1 MSTHTREDGRENV
14 PAPGDPALEGAKRTY
29 AVESPGN
36 GVRVLI
42 VEDDDDI
49 REAARD
55 ALLELGY
62 DAHAEANAERALAA
76 IHQHVPAAVIA
87 DVRMP
92 GMSGIEFC
100 KRLTGDWPEVPVL
113 LMTAFG
119 DVDMAVDALRAG
131 ALDFIP
137 KPISFDH
144 LAAVLGQ
151 AVSRQSASPAM
162 VRLEDPAIP
171 AGSCEGLVGSSEAL
185 RAVIERIARV
195 APTQATVLITGE
207 SGTGKEL
214 VARAVHDGS
223 PRKDGPF
230 VALSCAAMPQG
241 LLEAELFGYR
251 RGAFTG
257 AVQSRDGLFQ
267 RAEGGTLFLDEI
279 GDLPLPLQPKLLRVL
294 EERRVRPIGSSQEV
308 ALDVR
313 IVAATNRDLE
323 QAVRLGHFREDL
335 LFRLNVHHLHL
346 PPLRERGE
354 DVMELAHYFLSR
366 GVKQESI
373 KPESGVVAGGSMG
386 SHELFEDDSDD
397 LDSLDAP
404 LAAERAM
411 PISSAAGNGASSDS
425 AGSHIASG
433 SRASSSRASSSR
445 AAVTGGASAS
455 DGLALAPPPVPLDE
469 ASPAPGVAPFPRVDY
484 RLTPEAESLLRAYR
498 WPGNVRELENAL
510 CGAMALAKE
519 GTIGVREL
527 PARLE
532 SSGRGSALPPVE
544 PVSLEEMER
553 RHIEIVLRAT
563 GRNKALAARKLG
575 IDRATLYRK
584 LLRLG
589 LSDPQR

>member
-1 MSTHTREDGRENV
+1 MSTQSLDREAPGRE
-14 PAPGDPALEGAKRTY
+14 LGA
-29 AVESPGN
+29 S
-36 GVRVLI
+36 VLI
-42 VEDDDDI
+42 VEDDDEI
-49 REAARD
+49 REAAQD
-55 ALLELGY
+55 ALIELGY
-62 DAHAEANAERALAA
+62 DAYSESSADKALA
-76 IHQHVPAAVIA
+76 IMHQRVPAAVIA

-119 DVDMAVDALRAG
+119 DVDMAVEALRAG
-131 ALDFIP
+131 AFDFIP
-137 KPISFDH
+137 KPIAFDH
-144 LAAVLGQ
+144 LSNVLQQ
-151 AVSRQSASPAM
+151 AVTRRASPAM
-162 VRLEDPAIP
+162 VRLEDPAVP
-171 AGSCEGLVGSSEAL
+171 DGSCEGLVGSSEAL
-185 RAVIERIARV
+185 RGVIERIARV

-214 VARAVHDGS
+214 VARAVHNGS
-223 PRKDGPF
+223 PRRDRPF

-257 AVQSRDGLFQ
+257 AVQARDGLFQ

-294 EERRVRPIGSSQEV
+294 EERRVRPLGSSQEV

-313 IVAATNRDLE
+313 IVAATNRDLDH
-323 QAVRLGHFREDL
+323 AVRLGQFREDL
-335 LFRLNVHHLHL
+335 LFRLNVHHIQL
-346 PPLRERGE
+346 PPLRERAD
-354 DVMELAHYFLSR
+354 DVMELAHHFLAR
-366 GVKQESI
+366 GVR
-373 KPESGVVAGGSMG
+373 A
-386 SHELFEDDSDD
+386 
-397 LDSLDAP
+397 DAQ
-404 LAAERAM
+404 AA
-411 PISSAAGNGASSDS
+411 AA
-425 AGSHIASG
+425 
-433 SRASSSRASSSR
+433 R
-445 AAVTGGASAS
+445 AAARDAEEAE
-455 DGLALAPPPVPLDE
+455 ALGVEIDEARPPETPPPVSGTELIDSPRVDFPQADFSRVDTPGADAPRALGLDE
-469 ASPAPGVAPFPRVDY
+469 ASPGGGSVPFPSGVTY
-484 RLTPEAESLLRAYR
+484 QLTPEAENLIRSYR

-510 CGAMALAKE
+510 SAAMALAKD
-519 GTIGVREL
+519 GNIGLREL

-532 SSGRGSALPPVE
+532 AGGRGGAPPPVE

>member
-1 MSTHTREDGRENV
+1 MRPVPHGCSVARGRPGADVSRAMSTQMQQDGPENE
-14 PAPGDPALEGAKRTY
+14 PRRAL
-29 AVESPGN
+29 

-42 VEDDDDI
+42 VEDDDEI
-49 REAARD
+49 REAAQD

-62 DAHAEANAERALAA
+62 DAHSAASAEKALAA

-119 DVDMAVDALRAG
+119 DVDMAVEALRAG
-131 ALDFIP
+131 AFDFIP

-144 LAAVLGQ
+144 LANVLEQ
-151 AVSRQSASPAM
+151 AVTRQSASPVM
-162 VRLEDPAIP
+162 VRLADPAMP
-171 AGSCEGLVGSSEAL
+171 DGSCEGLVGSSEAL
-185 RAVIERIARV
+185 RGVIERIARV

-223 PRKDGPF
+223 PRRERPF

-294 EERRVRPIGSSQEV
+294 EERRVRPLGSSQEV

-323 QAVRLGHFREDL
+323 HAVRLGQFREDL
-335 LFRLNVHHLHL
+335 LFRLNVHHIHL
-346 PPLRERGE
+346 PPLRERGD

-366 GVKQESI
+366 GVKSEASASRPESSN
-373 KPESGVVAGGSMG
+373 PESGVAAIAAPSELESTPDGEHT
-386 SHELFEDDSDD
+386 HETLG
-397 LDSLDAP
+397 AV
-404 LAAERAM
+404 LAQA
-411 PISSAAGNGASSDS
+411 
-425 AGSHIASG
+425 
-433 SRASSSRASSSR
+433 
-445 AAVTGGASAS
+445 
-455 DGLALAPPPVPLDE
+455 PVPLDE
-469 ASPAPGVAPFPRVDY
+469 ASPTGGAAPFPGLSY
-484 RLTPEAESLLRAYR
+484 TLTSEAEKLLRAYR

-510 CGAMALAKE
+510 CAAMALAKD
-519 GTIGVREL
+519 GTIGLREL

-532 SSGRGSALPPVE
+532 SAGRGSAAPAVE

>member
-1 MSTHTREDGRENV
+1 MSTQSLDREAPGRE
-14 PAPGDPALEGAKRTY
+14 LGA
-29 AVESPGN
+29 S
-36 GVRVLI
+36 VLI
-42 VEDDDDI
+42 VEDDDEI
-49 REAARD
+49 REAAQD
-55 ALLELGY
+55 ALIELGY
-62 DAHAEANAERALAA
+62 DAYSEATAEKALA
-76 IHQHVPAAVIA
+76 IMHQRVPAAVIA

-119 DVDMAVDALRAG
+119 DVDTAVDALRAG
-131 ALDFIP
+131 AFDFIP
-137 KPISFDH
+137 KPIAFDH
-144 LAAVLGQ
+144 LSRVLKQ
-151 AVSRQSASPAM
+151 AVTRQSSPAM
-162 VRLEDPAIP
+162 VRLEDPAVP
-171 AGSCEGLVGSSEAL
+171 DGSCEGLVGSSEAL
-185 RAVIERIARV
+185 RSVIERVARV

-223 PRKDGPF
+223 PRRDQPF

-294 EERRVRPIGSSQEV
+294 EERRVRPLGSSQEV

-323 QAVRLGHFREDL
+323 HAVRLGQFREDL
-335 LFRLNVHHLHL
+335 LFRLNVHHIHL
-346 PPLRERGE
+346 PPLREREG
-354 DVMELAHYFLSR
+354 DVMELAEYFLAR
-366 GVKQESI
+366 GVR
-373 KPESGVVAGGSMG
+373 V
-386 SHELFEDDSDD
+386 
-397 LDSLDAP
+397 DAN
-404 LAAERAM
+404 ATA
-411 PISSAAGNGASSDS
+411 
-425 AGSHIASG
+425 
-433 SRASSSRASSSR
+433 R
-445 AAVTGGASAS
+445 AAAQKAEEVEALGGDAGDMPLPLSEAE
-455 DGLALAPPPVPLDE
+455 LRPAPPAVGLDE
-469 ASPAPGVAPFPRVDY
+469 ASPTGGAVPFPSGITY
-484 RLTPEAESLLRAYR
+484 RLTPEAADLIRSYR

-510 CGAMALAKE
+510 SAAMALAKD
-519 GTIGVREL
+519 GVIGLREL

-532 SSGRGSALPPVE
+532 SGGRGDAPPPVE

-589 LSDPQR
+589 LSDPPR

>member
-1 MSTHTREDGRENV
+1 V
-14 PAPGDPALEGAKRTY
+14 PRRGLGA
-29 AVESPGN
+29 
-36 GVRVLI
+36 RVLI
-42 VEDDDDI
+42 VEDDDAI
-49 REAARD
+49 REAAQD

-62 DAHAEANAERALAA
+62 DAHSEASADKALGA

-131 ALDFIP
+131 AFDFIP

-144 LAAVLGQ
+144 LANVLEQ
-151 AVSRQSASPAM
+151 AITRQSASPAM
-162 VRLEDPAIP
+162 VRLEDPAVP
-171 AGSCEGLVGSSEAL
+171 VGSCEGLVGSSEAL
-185 RAVIERIARV
+185 RGVIERIARV

-223 PRKDGPF
+223 PRKDRPF

-294 EERRVRPIGSSQEV
+294 EERRVRPLGSSQEV

-323 QAVRLGHFREDL
+323 HAVRLGQFREDL

-346 PPLRERGE
+346 PPLRERGD
-354 DVMELAHYFLSR
+354 DVMELASYFLAR
-366 GVKQESI
+366 GVKYEASAAKRESSY
-373 KPESGVVAGGSMG
+373 PESGVSAIGRSSEMPAEGFEPSEDLGDLEAGVSKADVSDAAAGGS
-386 SHELFEDDSDD
+386 
-397 LDSLDAP
+397 
-404 LAAERAM
+404 
-411 PISSAAGNGASSDS
+411 AGA
-425 AGSHIASG
+425 
-433 SRASSSRASSSR
+433 
-445 AAVTGGASAS
+445 
-455 DGLALAPPPVPLDE
+455 ALAPARVPLDE
-469 ASPAPGVAPFPRVDY
+469 AKASGGTAPFPGIPY
-484 RLTPEAESLLRAYR
+484 TLTSDAEKLLRSYR

-510 CGAMALAKE
+510 CAAMALAKD
-519 GTIGVREL
+519 GIIGVREL

-532 SSGRGSALPPVE
+532 SAGRGSAPPPVE

>member
-1 MSTHTREDGRENV
+1 MTLPPIQQQDDLG
-14 PAPGDPALEGAKRTY
+14 PGHGN
-29 AVESPGN
+29 PGQSAS
-36 GVRVLI
+36 VLI
-42 VEDDDDI
+42 VEDDDEI

-55 ALLELGY
+55 ALIELGY
-62 DAHAEANAERALAA
+62 DAYAEASAEKALA
-76 IHQHVPAAVIA
+76 IMPQRVPAAVIA

-119 DVDMAVDALRAG
+119 DVDTAVEALRAG
-131 ALDFIP
+131 AFDFIP

-144 LAAVLGQ
+144 LTRVLAQ
-151 AVSRQSASPAM
+151 AVGRQTQAPAM
-162 VRLEDPAIP
+162 VRLADPAIP
-171 AGSCEGLVGSSEAL
+171 DGSCSNFIGSSEAL

-223 PRKDGPF
+223 PRRERPF
-230 VALSCAAMPQG
+230 VALSCAEMPQG

-257 AVQSRDGLFQ
+257 AVQARDGLFQ
-267 RAEGGTLFLDEI
+267 RADGGTLFLDEI
-279 GDLPLPLQPKLLRVL
+279 GELPLPLQPKLLRVL
-294 EERRVRPIGSSQEV
+294 EERRVRPLGSSQEV

-313 IVAATNRDLE
+313 IIAATNRDLE
-323 QAVRLGHFREDL
+323 HAVRLGQFREDL
-335 LFRLNVHHLHL
+335 LFRLNVHHVHL
-346 PPLRERGE
+346 PPLRERGQ
-354 DVMELAHYFLSR
+354 DVMELARFFLAR
-366 GVKQESI
+366 GIRAQS
-373 KPESGVVAGGSMG
+373 PASGDMASSAPSAADGAA
-386 SHELFEDDSDD
+386 SDT
-397 LDSLDAP
+397 
-404 LAAERAM
+404 
-411 PISSAAGNGASSDS
+411 SAAGQTEGA
-425 AGSHIASG
+425 ATAF
-433 SRASSSRASSSR
+433 
-445 AAVTGGASAS
+445 T
-455 DGLALAPPPVPLDE
+455 
-469 ASPAPGVAPFPRVDY
+469 
-484 RLTPEAESLLRAYR
+484 LTPEAERLLLEYH
-498 WPGNVRELENAL
+498 WPGNIRELENAL
-510 CGAMALAKE
+510 SAAMALSRD
-519 GTIGVREL
+519 GTIGLREL

-532 SSGRGSALPPVE
+532 SAGRGAPPPIE

-589 LSDPQR
+589 LSEPHR

>member
-1 MSTHTREDGRENV
+1 MSTQSLDREAPGREQ
-14 PAPGDPALEGAKRTY
+14 GA
-29 AVESPGN
+29 S
-36 GVRVLI
+36 VLI
-42 VEDDDDI
+42 VEDDDEI
-49 REAARD
+49 REAAQD
-55 ALLELGY
+55 ALIELGY
-62 DAHAEANAERALAA
+62 DAYSEASAEKALA
-76 IHQHVPAAVIA
+76 IMHQRVPAAVIA

-119 DVDMAVDALRAG
+119 DVDTAVDALRAG
-131 ALDFIP
+131 AFDFIP
-137 KPISFDH
+137 KPIAFDH
-144 LAAVLGQ
+144 LSRVLKQ
-151 AVSRQSASPAM
+151 AVTRQSSPAM
-162 VRLEDPAIP
+162 VRLEDPAVP
-171 AGSCEGLVGSSEAL
+171 DGSCEGLVGSSEAL
-185 RAVIERIARV
+185 RGVIERIARV

-214 VARAVHDGS
+214 VARAVHNGS
-223 PRKDGPF
+223 PRRDRPF

-294 EERRVRPIGSSQEV
+294 EERRVRPLGSSQEV

-323 QAVRLGHFREDL
+323 HAVRLGHFREDL
-335 LFRLNVHHLHL
+335 LFRLNVHHIHL
-346 PPLRERGE
+346 PPLREREG
-354 DVMELAHYFLSR
+354 DVIELAQYFLAR
-366 GVKQESI
+366 GVTDAQDAAARAAAQKAEEAEALADEPQPA
-373 KPESGVVAGGSMG
+373 PERPFDRPV
-386 SHELFEDDSDD
+386 DT
-397 LDSLDAP
+397 P
-404 LAAERAM
+404 L
-411 PISSAAGNGASSDS
+411 PIS
-425 AGSHIASG
+425 H
-433 SRASSSRASSSR
+433 
-445 AAVTGGASAS
+445 TGLRGAS
-455 DGLALAPPPVPLDE
+455 DGAGLDE
-469 ASPAPGVAPFPRVDY
+469 ASPTGGTAPFPSGVAY
-484 RLTPEAESLLRAYR
+484 RLTPEAENLIRTYR

-510 CGAMALAKE
+510 SAAMALAKD
-519 GTIGVREL
+519 GVIGLREL

-532 SSGRGSALPPVE
+532 SGGRGNASPPIE

-589 LSDPQR
+589 LSDPPR

>member
-1 MSTHTREDGRENV
+1 
-14 PAPGDPALEGAKRTY
+14 
-29 AVESPGN
+29 
-36 GVRVLI
+36 
-42 VEDDDDI
+42 
-49 REAARD
+49 
-55 ALLELGY
+55 
-62 DAHAEANAERALAA
+62 
-76 IHQHVPAAVIA
+76 
-87 DVRMP
+87 
-92 GMSGIEFC
+92 
-100 KRLTGDWPEVPVL
+100 
-113 LMTAFG
+113 MTAFG

-144 LAAVLGQ
+144 LARVLEQ
-151 AVSRQSASPAM
+151 AVTRQSSPAM
-162 VRLEDPAIP
+162 VRLEDPAVP
-171 AGSCEGLVGSSEAL
+171 AGSCEGLVGSSQAL
-185 RAVIERIARV
+185 RSVIERIARV

-223 PRKDGPF
+223 PRKERPF

-279 GDLPLPLQPKLLRVL
+279 GDLPLALQPKLLRVL
-294 EERRVRPIGSSQEV
+294 EERRVRPLGSSQEV

-323 QAVRLGHFREDL
+323 HAVRLGQFREDL
-335 LFRLNVHHLHL
+335 LFRLNVHHVHL
-346 PPLRERGE
+346 PPLRDRGD
-354 DVMELAHYFLSR
+354 DVMELAQYFLAR
-366 GVKQESI
+366 GVRSDAVEPRHRANADGIQPDSTDFEGS
-373 KPESGVVAGGSMG
+373 SGEATTLARRPAEVGAARVECMTPAPAEAGAD
-386 SHELFEDDSDD
+386 EQ
-397 LDSLDAP
+397 P
-404 LAAERAM
+404 
-411 PISSAAGNGASSDS
+411 
-425 AGSHIASG
+425 
-433 SRASSSRASSSR
+433 SSRQTVSVAAR
-445 AAVTGGASAS
+445 AVLQPSPTPIDEGNAFGGT
-455 DGLALAPPPVPLDE
+455 
-469 ASPAPGVAPFPRVDY
+469 APFPGITY
-484 RLTPEAESLLRAYR
+484 RLTPEAEALIRNYR

-510 CGAMALAKE
+510 CGAMALAKD
-519 GTIGVREL
+519 GLIGVREL
-527 PARLE
+527 PSRLE
-532 SSGRGSALPPVE
+532 SAGRSVPPPVE

-589 LSDPQR
+589 LSEPQR

>member
-1 MSTHTREDGRENV
+1 MSTVSLEEASLEEANREAVSRQDDEV
-14 PAPGDPALEGAKRTY
+14 APKKSLGA
-29 AVESPGN
+29 
-36 GVRVLI
+36 RVLI
-42 VEDDDDI
+42 VEDDDEI
-49 REAARD
+49 REAAQD
-55 ALLELGY
+55 ALTELGY
-62 DAHAEANAERALAA
+62 DAYAEPTAEKALASL
-76 IHQHVPAAVIA
+76 HQRVPAAVIA

-119 DVDMAVDALRAG
+119 DVDMAVEALRAG

-137 KPISFDH
+137 KPLSFDH
-144 LAAVLGQ
+144 LAQVLEQ
-151 AVSRQSASPAM
+151 AVTRQTVSPAM
-162 VRLEDPAIP
+162 VRLEDPAMP
-171 AGSCEGLVGSSEAL
+171 DGSCEGLVGSSDAL
-185 RAVIERIARV
+185 RGVIERVARV

-223 PRKDGPF
+223 PRREGPF

-294 EERRVRPIGSSQEV
+294 EERRVRPLGSSQEV

-323 QAVRLGHFREDL
+323 HAVRLGQFREDL
-335 LFRLNVHHLHL
+335 LFRLNVHHIHL
-346 PPLRERGE
+346 PPLRERAT
-354 DVMELAHYFLSR
+354 DVMELAQYFLSR
-366 GVKQESI
+366 GVKDPQAAAARGAAEASMAGAFAAASAD
-373 KPESGVVAGGSMG
+373 ELGVVGSG
-386 SHELFEDDSDD
+386 TE
-397 LDSLDAP
+397 
-404 LAAERAM
+404 
-411 PISSAAGNGASSDS
+411 
-425 AGSHIASG
+425 
-433 SRASSSRASSSR
+433 
-445 AAVTGGASAS
+445 
-455 DGLALAPPPVPLDE
+455 LAPAPVPLNE
-469 ASPAPGVAPFPRVDY
+469 AKATGGIAPFPSGISY
-484 RLTPEAESLLRAYR
+484 RLTPEAEKLLSGYSF
-498 WPGNVRELENAL
+498 PGNVRELENAL
-510 CGAMALAKE
+510 CAAMALAKD
-519 GTIGVREL
+519 GIIGVREL
-527 PARLE
+527 PARFE
-532 SSGRGSALPPVE
+532 SAGRGSASPSVE

-589 LSDPQR
+589 LSDPHR

>member
-1 MSTHTREDGRENV
+1 MSPSYG
-14 PAPGDPALEGAKRTY
+14 K
-29 AVESPGN
+29 S
-36 GVRVLI
+36 VLI
-42 VEDDDDI
+42 VEDDDAI
-49 REAARD
+49 REAAQD
-55 ALLELGY
+55 ALIELGY
-62 DAHAEANAERALAA
+62 DAYSESSADKALA
-76 IHQHVPAAVIA
+76 IMHQRVPAAVIA

-119 DVDMAVDALRAG
+119 DVDMAVEALRAG
-131 ALDFIP
+131 AFDFIP
-137 KPISFDH
+137 KPLSFEH
-144 LAAVLGQ
+144 LTAVLEQ
-151 AVSRQSASPAM
+151 AVSRQTVSPAM
-162 VRLEDPAIP
+162 VRLEDPAMP
-171 AGSCEGLVGSSEAL
+171 AGSCDGLVGGSEAL
-185 RAVIERIARV
+185 RGVIERIARV

-214 VARAVHDGS
+214 VARAVHNGS
-223 PRKDGPF
+223 PRRDRPF

-294 EERRVRPIGSSQEV
+294 EERRVRPLGSSQEV

-323 QAVRLGHFREDL
+323 HAVRLGQFREDL
-335 LFRLNVHHLHL
+335 LFRLNVHHIHL
-346 PPLRERGE
+346 PPLRDRGD
-354 DVMELAHYFLSR
+354 DVVELTQYFLSR
-366 GVKQESI
+366 GIRAQD
-373 KPESGVVAGGSMG
+373 P
-386 SHELFEDDSDD
+386 LPTRDPFEDDGVDGEGSVEARSPLPSSEEREAAAPAPV
-397 LDSLDAP
+397 LD
-404 LAAERAM
+404 E
-411 PISSAAGNGASSDS
+411 SSA
-425 AGSHIASG
+425 
-433 SRASSSRASSSR
+433 
-445 AAVTGGASAS
+445 TGGS
-455 DGLALAPPPVPLDE
+455 
-469 ASPAPGVAPFPRVDY
+469 APFPSGVQY
-484 RLTPEAESLLRAYR
+484 RLTPDAEKLIRSYR

-510 CGAMALAKE
+510 SAAMALAKD
-519 GTIGVREL
+519 GVIGVREL

-532 SSGRGSALPPVE
+532 SASRASAPPPVE

-589 LSDPQR
+589 LSDPPR

>member
-1 MSTHTREDGRENV
+1 MS
-14 PAPGDPALEGAKRTY
+14 PTY
-29 AVESPGN
+29 GKS
-36 GVRVLI
+36 VLI
-42 VEDDDDI
+42 VEDDDAI
-49 REAARD
+49 REAAQD
-55 ALLELGY
+55 ALIELGY
-62 DAHAEANAERALAA
+62 DAYSESSADKALA
-76 IHQHVPAAVIA
+76 IMHQRVPAAVIA

-92 GMSGIEFC
+92 GMSGIELC

-119 DVDMAVDALRAG
+119 DVDMAVEALRAG
-131 ALDFIP
+131 AFDFIP
-137 KPISFDH
+137 KPLSFEH
-144 LAAVLGQ
+144 LTTVLEQAVTRQ
-151 AVSRQSASPAM
+151 AVSPTM
-162 VRLEDPAIP
+162 VRLEDPAVP
-171 AGSCEGLVGSSEAL
+171 AGSCDGLVGSSEAL
-185 RAVIERIARV
+185 RGVIERIARV

-214 VARAVHDGS
+214 VARAVHNGS
-223 PRKDGPF
+223 PRRDRPF

-294 EERRVRPIGSSQEV
+294 EERRVRPLGSSQEV

-323 QAVRLGHFREDL
+323 HAVRLGQFREDL
-335 LFRLNVHHLHL
+335 LFRLNVHHVHL
-346 PPLRERGE
+346 PPLRDRGD
-354 DVMELAHYFLSR
+354 DVVELTQYFLSR
-366 GVKQESI
+366 GIRAQD
-373 KPESGVVAGGSMG
+373 PPPARDP
-386 SHELFEDDSDD
+386 FEDDGADGEGVSEA
-397 LDSLDAP
+397 SSPVSTTDAP
-404 LAAERAM
+404 APEGVAAA
-411 PISSAAGNGASSDS
+411 PLPAVPSPAVPSPAVPPSAA
-425 AGSHIASG
+425 
-433 SRASSSRASSSR
+433 
-445 AAVTGGASAS
+445 V
-455 DGLALAPPPVPLDE
+455 ALPGPALDE
-469 ASPAPGVAPFPRVDY
+469 ASATGRSAPFPSGVQY
-484 RLTPEAESLLRAYR
+484 RLTPDAEKLIRGYR

-510 CGAMALAKE
+510 SAAMALAKD

-527 PARLE
+527 PSRLE
-532 SSGRGSALPPVE
+532 SASRASAPPPVE

-589 LSDPQR
+589 LSDPPR

>member
-1 MSTHTREDGRENV
+1 VSRDEEDREGLRKT
-14 PAPGDPALEGAKRTY
+14 PGA
-29 AVESPGN
+29 
-36 GVRVLI
+36 RVLI
-42 VEDDDDI
+42 VEDDDEI
-49 REAARD
+49 REAAQD
-55 ALLELGY
+55 ALSELGY
-62 DAHAEANAERALAA
+62 DAYAEATAEKALASL
-76 IHQHVPAAVIA
+76 HQRVPAAVIA

-119 DVDMAVDALRAG
+119 DVDMAVEALRAG

-137 KPISFDH
+137 KPLSFDH
-144 LAAVLGQ
+144 LASVLEQ
-151 AVSRQSASPAM
+151 AVTRQTVSPAM
-162 VRLEDPAIP
+162 VRLEDPAMP
-171 AGSCEGLVGSSEAL
+171 DGSCEGLVGSSDAL

-214 VARAVHDGS
+214 VARAVHAGS
-223 PRKDGPF
+223 PRRDRPF

-294 EERRVRPIGSSQEV
+294 EERRVRPLGSSQEV

-323 QAVRLGHFREDL
+323 HAVRLGQFREDL
-335 LFRLNVHHLHL
+335 LFRLNVHHIHL
-346 PPLRERGE
+346 PPLRERGG
-354 DVMELAHYFLSR
+354 DVKELAEYFLSR
-366 GVKQESI
+366 GVKDPQGVAARSAAEASL
-373 KPESGVVAGGSMG
+373 SGA
-386 SHELFEDDSDD
+386 FEAATRDSDI
-397 LDSLDAP
+397 P
-404 LAAERAM
+404 P
-411 PISSAAGNGASSDS
+411 PISGTGAIGEARAELSPAA
-425 AGSHIASG
+425 
-433 SRASSSRASSSR
+433 
-445 AAVTGGASAS
+445 
-455 DGLALAPPPVPLDE
+455 PPLDE
-469 ASPAPGVAPFPRVDY
+469 ARASGGIAPFPSGFSY
-484 RLTPEAESLLRAYR
+484 RLTPEAEKLLESYPF
-498 WPGNVRELENAL
+498 PGNVRELENAL
-510 CGAMALAKE
+510 CAAMALAKD
-519 GTIGVREL
+519 GQIGVREL
-527 PARLE
+527 PARFE
-532 SSGRGSALPPVE
+532 SGGRSATPPPVE

-589 LSDPQR
+589 LSDPHR

>member
-1 MSTHTREDGRENV
+1 MTSQPIREQETHG
-14 PAPGDPALEGAKRTY
+14 PGHGA
-29 AVESPGN
+29 S
-36 GVRVLI
+36 VLI
-42 VEDDDDI
+42 VEDDDEI

-55 ALLELGY
+55 ALIELGY
-62 DAHAEANAERALAA
+62 DAHAEASAEKALA
-76 IHQHVPAAVIA
+76 IMPQRVPAAVIA

-119 DVDMAVDALRAG
+119 DVDTAVEALRAG
-131 ALDFIP
+131 AFDFIP
-137 KPISFDH
+137 KPISFEH
-144 LAAVLGQ
+144 LTRVLAQ
-151 AVSRQSASPAM
+151 AVGRQTQAPAM
-162 VRLEDPAIP
+162 VRLADPAMP
-171 AGSCEGLVGSSEAL
+171 DGSCSSFVGSSEAL

-223 PRKDGPF
+223 PRRDRPF
-230 VALSCAAMPQG
+230 VALSCAEMPQG

-257 AVQSRDGLFQ
+257 AVQAREGLFQ

-279 GDLPLPLQPKLLRVL
+279 GELPLPLQPKLLRVL
-294 EERRVRPIGSSQEV
+294 EERRVRPLGSSQEV

-313 IVAATNRDLE
+313 IIAATNRELE
-323 QAVRLGHFREDL
+323 HAVRLGQFREDL
-335 LFRLNVHHLHL
+335 LFRLNVHHVHL
-346 PPLRERGE
+346 PPLRERGD
-354 DVMELAHYFLSR
+354 DVMELARHFLAR
-366 GVKQESI
+366 GPRE
-373 KPESGVVAGGSMG
+373 PAREGAAHPG
-386 SHELFEDDSDD
+386 EP
-397 LDSLDAP
+397 AP
-404 LAAERAM
+404 
-411 PISSAAGNGASSDS
+411 
-425 AGSHIASG
+425 
-433 SRASSSRASSSR
+433 
-445 AAVTGGASAS
+445 
-455 DGLALAPPPVPLDE
+455 
-469 ASPAPGVAPFPRVDY
+469 SPAPAPDGARTGGGFT
-484 RLTPEAESLLRAYR
+484 LTPEAESLLRKYH
-498 WPGNVRELENAL
+498 WPGNIRELENAL
-510 CGAMALAKE
+510 SAAMALAKD
-519 GTIGVREL
+519 GSIGVREL

-532 SSGRGSALPPVE
+532 SASRGAPPPVE

-589 LSDPQR
+589 LSEPQR

>member
-1 MSTHTREDGRENV
+1 MTSPPIRDRENLGHGHGN
-14 PAPGDPALEGAKRTY
+14 PGPNA
-29 AVESPGN
+29 
-36 GVRVLI
+36 RVLI
-42 VEDDDDI
+42 VEDDDEI

-55 ALLELGY
+55 ALIELGY
-62 DAHAEANAERALAA
+62 DAHAEASAEKALA
-76 IHQHVPAAVIA
+76 IMPQRVPAAVIA

-119 DVDMAVDALRAG
+119 DVDTAVEALRAG
-131 ALDFIP
+131 AFDFIP

-144 LAAVLGQ
+144 LTRVLAQ
-151 AVSRQSASPAM
+151 AVGRQTEAPAM
-162 VRLEDPAIP
+162 VRLADPAIP
-171 AGSCEGLVGSSEAL
+171 DGSCSNFIGSSEAL

-223 PRKDGPF
+223 PRRERPF
-230 VALSCAAMPQG
+230 VALSCAEMPQG

-257 AVQSRDGLFQ
+257 AVQARDGLFQ

-279 GDLPLPLQPKLLRVL
+279 GELPLPLQPKLLRVL
-294 EERRVRPIGSSQEV
+294 EERRVRPLGSSQEV

-313 IVAATNRDLE
+313 IIAATNRDLE
-323 QAVRLGHFREDL
+323 HAVRLGQFREDL
-335 LFRLNVHHLHL
+335 LFRLNVHHVHL
-346 PPLRERGE
+346 PPLRERGD
-354 DVMELAHYFLSR
+354 DVMELARHFLAR
-366 GVKQESI
+366 GVRGQPPAPSVASESAS
-373 KPESGVVAGGSMG
+373 PVTPPVEGV
-386 SHELFEDDSDD
+386 
-397 LDSLDAP
+397 
-404 LAAERAM
+404 
-411 PISSAAGNGASSDS
+411 AAGVS
-425 AGSHIASG
+425 A
-433 SRASSSRASSSR
+433 
-445 AAVTGGASAS
+445 
-455 DGLALAPPPVPLDE
+455 
-469 ASPAPGVAPFPRVDY
+469 PAPSGFS
-484 RLTPEAESLLRAYR
+484 LTPEAESLISKYH
-498 WPGNVRELENAL
+498 WPGNIRELENAL
-510 CGAMALAKE
+510 SAAMTLSRD
-519 GTIGVREL
+519 GSIGLREL

-532 SSGRGSALPPVE
+532 SGGRGAPPPIE

-589 LSDPQR
+589 LSEPHR

>member
-1 MSTHTREDGRENV
+1 
-14 PAPGDPALEGAKRTY
+14 
-29 AVESPGN
+29 
-36 GVRVLI
+36 VLI
-42 VEDDDDI
+42 VEDDDEI
-49 REAARD
+49 REAAQD

-62 DAHAEANAERALAA
+62 DAHAESSAERALTA

-119 DVDMAVDALRAG
+119 DVDTAVDALRAG

-144 LAAVLGQ
+144 LASVLQQ
-151 AVSRQSASPAM
+151 AVTRQASPAM
-162 VRLEDPAIP
+162 VRLEDPAVP
-171 AGSCEGLVGSSEAL
+171 VGSCEGLVGSSDAL
-185 RAVIERIARV
+185 RGVIERIARV

-223 PRKDGPF
+223 PRKERPF

-294 EERRVRPIGSSQEV
+294 EERRVRPLGSSQEV

-323 QAVRLGHFREDL
+323 HAVRLGQFREDL
-335 LFRLNVHHLHL
+335 LFRLNVHHIHL
-346 PPLRERGE
+346 PPLRERGD
-354 DVMELAHYFLSR
+354 DVMELTQYFLAR
-366 GVKQESI
+366 GVNPEKV
-373 KPESGVVAGGSMG
+373 KPDTLENADDLGSPDDIENADAADNADALGSPDALDGSDGDDDVVADGFTARESP
-386 SHELFEDDSDD
+386 E
-397 LDSLDAP
+397 P
-404 LAAERAM
+404 LAPGPR
-411 PISSAAGNGASSDS
+411 PS
-425 AGSHIASG
+425 
-433 SRASSSRASSSR
+433 
-445 AAVTGGASAS
+445 
-455 DGLALAPPPVPLDE
+455 LAPSPSPLDE
-469 ASPAPGVAPFPRVDY
+469 GKRSGGPAPFPRVSY
-484 RLTPEAESLLRAYR
+484 RLTPDAENLIHNYR

-510 CGAMALAKE
+510 CAAMALAKD
-519 GTIGVREL
+519 GIIGVREL
-527 PARLE
+527 PNRLE
-532 SSGRGSALPPVE
+532 SSGRSSPPPVE

>member
-1 MSTHTREDGRENV
+1 MSTQTQEQGREGE
-14 PAPGDPALEGAKRTY
+14 PGRGL
-29 AVESPGN
+29 

-42 VEDDDDI
+42 VEDDDAI
-49 REAARD
+49 REAAQD

-62 DAHAEANAERALAA
+62 DAHSEPNADKALAA

-131 ALDFIP
+131 AFDFIP
-137 KPISFDH
+137 KPIAFDH
-144 LAAVLGQ
+144 LASVLEQ
-151 AVSRQSASPAM
+151 AVTRQSASPAM
-162 VRLEDPAIP
+162 VRLQDPAMP
-171 AGSCEGLVGSSEAL
+171 DGSCEGLVGSSEAL
-185 RAVIERIARV
+185 RGVIERIARV

-207 SGTGKEL
+207 TGTGKQL

-223 PRKDGPF
+223 SRRERPF
-230 VALSCAAMPQG
+230 VASSCAAMPQG

-251 RGAFTG
+251 RGAFAG
-257 AVQSRDGLFQ
+257 AVHSRDGLFQ

-294 EERRVRPIGSSQEV
+294 EERRVRPLGSSQEV
-308 ALDVR
+308 PLDVR

-323 QAVRLGHFREDL
+323 QAVRQGQFREDL

-346 PPLRERGE
+346 PPLRERGD
-354 DVMELAHYFLSR
+354 DVMELANHFLSR
-366 GVKQESI
+366 GVKADPQPASAR
-373 KPESGVVAGGSMG
+373 PESGVCAS
-386 SHELFEDDSDD
+386 SEPTDDSE
-397 LDSLDAP
+397 AGT
-404 LAAERAM
+404 AAF
-411 PISSAAGNGASSDS
+411 
-425 AGSHIASG
+425 
-433 SRASSSRASSSR
+433 
-445 AAVTGGASAS
+445 
-455 DGLALAPPPVPLDE
+455 
-469 ASPAPGVAPFPRVDY
+469 PGVAYQLLPD
-484 RLTPEAESLLRAYR
+484 AENVLRTYH

-510 CGAMALAKE
+510 CAAMALAKD
-519 GTIGVREL
+519 GNISVREL
-527 PARLE
+527 PPRIE
-532 SSGRGSALPPVE
+532 SASREGAPLPVE

-553 RHIEIVLRAT
+553 RHIEVVLRAT

>member
-1 MSTHTREDGRENV
+1 MSTASREEPNRDDVSRDEGSRER
-14 PAPGDPALEGAKRTY
+14 PSKALGA
-29 AVESPGN
+29 
-36 GVRVLI
+36 RVLI
-42 VEDDDDI
+42 VEDDDEI
-49 REAARD
+49 REAAQD
-55 ALLELGY
+55 ALTELGY
-62 DAHAEANAERALAA
+62 DAYAEPSAEKALVSL
-76 IHQHVPAAVIA
+76 HQRVPAAVIA

-119 DVDMAVDALRAG
+119 DVDMAVEALRAG

-137 KPISFDH
+137 KPLSFDH
-144 LAAVLGQ
+144 LASVLEQ
-151 AVSRQSASPAM
+151 AVNRQSVSPAM
-162 VRLEDPAIP
+162 VRLEDPAVP
-171 AGSCEGLVGSSEAL
+171 DGSCEGLVGSSDAL
-185 RAVIERIARV
+185 RAVVERIARV

-223 PRKDGPF
+223 PRRERPF

-294 EERRVRPIGSSQEV
+294 EERRVRPLGSSQEV

-323 QAVRLGHFREDL
+323 HAVRLGQFREDL

-346 PPLRERGE
+346 PPLRERGD
-354 DVMELAHYFLSR
+354 DVMELCQYFLSR
-366 GVKQESI
+366 GVRDPQAAAARSAAELSMAGAFEAAAAD
-373 KPESGVVAGGSMG
+373 PLATPVAGAS
-386 SHELFEDDSDD
+386 
-397 LDSLDAP
+397 P
-404 LAAERAM
+404 LADEAGVSDGSAPAPAPALAPAPT
-411 PISSAAGNGASSDS
+411 PIDE
-425 AGSHIASG
+425 
-433 SRASSSRASSSR
+433 
-445 AAVTGGASAS
+445 ASAS
-455 DGLALAPPPVPLDE
+455 G
-469 ASPAPGVAPFPRVDY
+469 GTAPFPSGVTY
-484 RLTPEAESLLRAYR
+484 RLTPEAEKLLRSYPF
-498 WPGNVRELENAL
+498 PGNVRELENAL
-510 CGAMALAKE
+510 CAAMALAKD
-519 GTIGVREL
+519 GNIGVREL
-527 PARLE
+527 PARFE
-532 SSGRGSALPPVE
+532 ASGRGSVPPPVE

>member
-1 MSTHTREDGRENV
+1 MRTSSVPHGCSVATVRDDPDASVMSTQTQQDGREG
-14 PAPGDPALEGAKRTY
+14 ASRPGL
-29 AVESPGN
+29 

-42 VEDDDDI
+42 VEDDDEI
-49 REAARD
+49 REAAQD

-62 DAHAEANAERALAA
+62 DAHSEASAEKALGA

-131 ALDFIP
+131 AFDFIP
-137 KPISFDH
+137 KPIAFEH
-144 LAAVLGQ
+144 LAKVLAQ
-151 AVSRQSASPAM
+151 AVTRQSASPAM
-162 VRLEDPAIP
+162 VRLADPAMP

-185 RAVIERIARV
+185 RSVIERIARV

-223 PRKDGPF
+223 PRRDRPF

-294 EERRVRPIGSSQEV
+294 EERRVRPLGSSQEV

-323 QAVRLGHFREDL
+323 HAVRLGQFRDDL
-335 LFRLNVHHLHL
+335 LFRLNVHHIHL
-346 PPLRERGE
+346 PPLRDRGD
-354 DVMELAHYFLSR
+354 DVMELARYFLAR
-366 GVKQESI
+366 GVKSESAARAPESDA
-373 KPESGVVAGGSMG
+373 PESGALRSPAA
-386 SHELFEDDSDD
+386 SPSEND
-397 LDSLDAP
+397 L
-404 LAAERAM
+404 E
-411 PISSAAGNGASSDS
+411 
-425 AGSHIASG
+425 
-433 SRASSSRASSSR
+433 
-445 AAVTGGASAS
+445 ASAS
-455 DGLALAPPPVPLDE
+455 TASDAGLAAPPIPLDE
-469 ASPAPGVAPFPRVDY
+469 AKASGGTAPFPGVSY
-484 RLTPEAESLLRAYR
+484 ELTPEAEKLLRTYR

-510 CGAMALAKE
+510 CAAMALAKN
-519 GTIGVREL
+519 GVIGVREL
-527 PARLE
+527 PSRLE
-532 SSGRGSALPPVE
+532 STGRSNAPPLVE

>member
-1 MSTHTREDGRENV
+1 MEGR
-14 PAPGDPALEGAKRTY
+14 PGE
-29 AVESPGN
+29 

-42 VEDDDDI
+42 VEDDDEI
-49 REAARD
+49 REAAQD

-62 DAHAEANAERALAA
+62 DAHAESSAERALAA

-119 DVDMAVDALRAG
+119 DVDTAVDALRAG

-144 LAAVLGQ
+144 LAAVLQQ
-151 AVSRQSASPAM
+151 AVTRRSSPAM
-162 VRLEDPAIP
+162 VRLEDPAVP
-171 AGSCEGLVGSSEAL
+171 AGSCEGLVGSSDAL
-185 RAVIERIARV
+185 RGVIERIARV

-223 PRKDGPF
+223 PRKDRPF

-294 EERRVRPIGSSQEV
+294 EERRVRPLGSSQEV

-323 QAVRLGHFREDL
+323 HAVRLGQFREDL
-335 LFRLNVHHLHL
+335 LFRLNVHHIHL
-346 PPLRERGE
+346 PPLRERGD
-354 DVMELAHYFLSR
+354 DVMELTQYFLAR
-366 GVKQESI
+366 GVNPEKV
-373 KPESGVVAGGSMG
+373 KPDTLEAPDALENAEATADGFTSEAQPSSG
-386 SHELFEDDSDD
+386 
-397 LDSLDAP
+397 
-404 LAAERAM
+404 AASADEP
-411 PISSAAGNGASSDS
+411 PISGQAVSSAASAAAASTL
-425 AGSHIASG
+425 AASTLA
-433 SRASSSRASSSR
+433 ASTL
-445 AAVTGGASAS
+445 AALPA
-455 DGLALAPPPVPLDE
+455 PLDE
-469 ASPAPGVAPFPRVDY
+469 ASPTGGKFSSSGAFPRVSF
-484 RLTPEAESLLRAYR
+484 RLTPEAEDLIRNYR

-510 CGAMALAKE
+510 CAAMALAKD
-519 GTIGVREL
+519 GTISVREL
-527 PARLE
+527 PNRLE
-532 SSGRGSALPPVE
+532 SSGRSAPPPIE

>member
-1 MSTHTREDGRENV
+1 MTSPPIREQEDPGRGHGN
-14 PAPGDPALEGAKRTY
+14 PGQNA
-29 AVESPGN
+29 S
-36 GVRVLI
+36 VLI
-42 VEDDDDI
+42 VEDDDEI

-55 ALLELGY
+55 ALIELGY
-62 DAHAEANAERALAA
+62 DAHAEASAEKALA
-76 IHQHVPAAVIA
+76 IMPQRVPAAVIA

-119 DVDMAVDALRAG
+119 DVDTAVEALRAG
-131 ALDFIP
+131 AFDFIP

-144 LAAVLGQ
+144 LTRVLAQ
-151 AVSRQSASPAM
+151 AVGRQTEAPAM
-162 VRLEDPAIP
+162 VRLADPAMP
-171 AGSCEGLVGSSEAL
+171 AGSCSNFIGSSEAL

-223 PRKDGPF
+223 PRRERPF
-230 VALSCAAMPQG
+230 VALSCAEMPQG

-257 AVQSRDGLFQ
+257 AVQARDGLFQ

-279 GDLPLPLQPKLLRVL
+279 GELPLPLQPKLLRVL
-294 EERRVRPIGSSQEV
+294 EERRVRPLGSSQEV

-313 IVAATNRDLE
+313 IIAATNRDLE
-323 QAVRLGHFREDL
+323 HAVRLGQFREDL

-346 PPLRERGE
+346 PPLRDRGD
-354 DVMELAHYFLSR
+354 DVMDLARHFLARGTRGQPPASSGAGELAS
-366 GVKQESI
+366 
-373 KPESGVVAGGSMG
+373 SGT
-386 SHELFEDDSDD
+386 
-397 LDSLDAP
+397 P
-404 LAAERAM
+404 AADG
-411 PISSAAGNGASSDS
+411 AATT
-425 AGSHIASG
+425 SG
-433 SRASSSRASSSR
+433 S
-445 AAVTGGASAS
+445 
-455 DGLALAPPPVPLDE
+455 
-469 ASPAPGVAPFPRVDY
+469 APGSGPFT
-484 RLTPEAESLLRAYR
+484 LTPEAESLIAKYH
-498 WPGNVRELENAL
+498 WPGNIRELENAL
-510 CGAMALAKE
+510 SAAMALSRD
-519 GTIGVREL
+519 GTIGLREL

-532 SSGRGSALPPVE
+532 SAGRGAPPPIE

-589 LSDPQR
+589 LSEPHR

>member
-1 MSTHTREDGRENV
+1 MSTASREEANREDVSRDEEGREG
-14 PAPGDPALEGAKRTY
+14 PQKTLGA
-29 AVESPGN
+29 
-36 GVRVLI
+36 RVLI
-42 VEDDDDI
+42 VEDDDEI
-49 REAARD
+49 REAAQD
-55 ALLELGY
+55 ALTELGY
-62 DAHAEANAERALAA
+62 DAYAEGTAEKALASL
-76 IHQHVPAAVIA
+76 HQRVPAAVIA

-119 DVDMAVDALRAG
+119 DVDMAVEALRAG

-137 KPISFDH
+137 KPLSFDH
-144 LAAVLGQ
+144 LAKVLEQ
-151 AVSRQSASPAM
+151 AVNRQTVSPAM
-162 VRLEDPAIP
+162 VRLEDPAMP
-171 AGSCEGLVGSSEAL
+171 DGSCEGLVGSSDAL
-185 RAVIERIARV
+185 RGVIERIARV

-214 VARAVHDGS
+214 VARAVHAGS
-223 PRKDGPF
+223 PRRERPF

-257 AVQSRDGLFQ
+257 AVSSRDGLFQ

-294 EERRVRPIGSSQEV
+294 EERRVRPLGSSQEV

-323 QAVRLGHFREDL
+323 HAVRLGQFREDL
-335 LFRLNVHHLHL
+335 LFRLNVHHILL
-346 PPLRERGE
+346 PPLRERGG
-354 DVMELAHYFLSR
+354 DVMELSEYFLSR
-366 GVKQESI
+366 GVKDPQAVAARGALERSLSGAFEAASAESEAPFT
-373 KPESGVVAGGSMG
+373 PEAEAGPGPLPA
-386 SHELFEDDSDD
+386 EL
-397 LDSLDAP
+397 LPAP
-404 LAAERAM
+404 QPLNEAR
-411 PISSAAGNGASSDS
+411 
-425 AGSHIASG
+425 ASG
-433 SRASSSRASSSR
+433 G
-445 AAVTGGASAS
+445 T
-455 DGLALAPPPVPLDE
+455 
-469 ASPAPGVAPFPRVDY
+469 APFPSGLTY
-484 RLTPEAESLLRAYR
+484 RLTPEAEKLLRGYPF
-498 WPGNVRELENAL
+498 PGNVRELENAL
-510 CGAMALAKE
+510 CAAMALAKD

-527 PARLE
+527 PARFE
-532 SSGRGSALPPVE
+532 ATGRGATPPPVE

-589 LSDPQR
+589 LSDPHR

>member
-1 MSTHTREDGRENV
+1 
-14 PAPGDPALEGAKRTY
+14 
-29 AVESPGN
+29 
-36 GVRVLI
+36 VRVLI
-42 VEDDDDI
+42 VEDDDEI
-49 REAARD
+49 REAAQD
-55 ALLELGY
+55 ALQELGY
-62 DAHAEANAERALAA
+62 DAHSEPNAERALAA

-131 ALDFIP
+131 AFDFIP

-144 LAAVLGQ
+144 LASVLEQ
-151 AVSRQSASPAM
+151 AVTRQGASPAM
-162 VRLEDPAIP
+162 VRLEDPAMP
-171 AGSCEGLVGSSEAL
+171 AGSCEGLVGSSDAL
-185 RAVIERIARV
+185 RGVIERIARV

-223 PRKDGPF
+223 PRRDRPF

-257 AVQSRDGLFQ
+257 AAQSRDGLFQ

-294 EERRVRPIGSSQEV
+294 EERRVRPLGSSQEV

-323 QAVRLGHFREDL
+323 HAVRLGQFRDDL
-335 LFRLNVHHLHL
+335 LFRLNVHHIHL
-346 PPLRERGE
+346 PPLRDRGE
-354 DVMELAHYFLSR
+354 DVMELATYFLAR
-366 GVKQESI
+366 GVKRDPN
-373 KPESGVVAGGSMG
+373 KPESGASAISDVSGA
-386 SHELFEDDSDD
+386 DD
-397 LDSLDAP
+397 LESDAEGGRDEPSDDAP
-404 LAAERAM
+404 LADGTLGRPLSSTSARPASSGETLSGAER
-411 PISSAAGNGASSDS
+411 ITDDR
-425 AGSHIASG
+425 IANERIADDARPS
-433 SRASSSRASSSR
+433 
-445 AAVTGGASAS
+445 
-455 DGLALAPPPVPLDE
+455 LAPAPVPLDE
-469 ASPAPGVAPFPRVDY
+469 ASPTGGLAPFPGVTY
-484 RLTPEAESLLRAYR
+484 HLTPEAETLLRGYR

-510 CGAMALAKE
+510 CAAMALAKD
-519 GTIGVREL
+519 GNIGVREL

-532 SSGRGSALPPVE
+532 SAGRGNAPPPVE

>member
-1 MSTHTREDGRENV
+1 MTAGDAPHDCSVAGRHDDADVSRVMSTHTRENGREEDGRANV
-14 PAPGDPALEGAKRTY
+14 PTTGNPKLD
-29 AVESPGN
+29 AVERPGN

-42 VEDDDDI
+42 VEDG
-49 REAARD
+49 D

-162 VRLEDPAIP
+162 VRLEDPAIL

-185 RAVIERIARV
+185 RAVIERISRV

-223 PRKDGPF
+223 LRKNGPF

-257 AVQSRDGLFQ
+257 AEQSRDGLFQ

-294 EERRVRPIGSSQEV
+294 EEHRVRPLGSSQEV

-313 IVAATNRDLE
+313 IVAATNRDLD

-346 PPLRERGE
+346 PPLRERAE
-354 DVMELAHYFLSR
+354 DVMELARYFLSR
-366 GVKQESI
+366 GVKPESI
-373 KPESGVVAGGSMG
+373 KPKSGVVGGGSMSSG
-386 SHELFEDDSDD
+386 ESFEDDSDD
-397 LDSLDAP
+397 DFESPEGA
-404 LAAERAM
+404 LAAERAR
-411 PISSAAGNGASSDS
+411 PLSSDRATISGGSSASE
-425 AGSHIASG
+425 
-433 SRASSSRASSSR
+433 
-445 AAVTGGASAS
+445 
-455 DGLALAPPPVPLDE
+455 GLELAPPPLPLDE
-469 ASPAPGVAPFPRVDY
+469 GSTARGVPPFPGVDY

-510 CGAMALAKE
+510 CGAMALAKD

-532 SSGRGSALPPVE
+532 SASRGSALPPVE

-589 LSDPQR
+589 LSEPQR

>member
-1 MSTHTREDGRENV
+1 
-14 PAPGDPALEGAKRTY
+14 
-29 AVESPGN
+29 
-36 GVRVLI
+36 VLI
-42 VEDDDDI
+42 VEDDDEI
-49 REAARD
+49 REAAQD

-62 DAHAEANAERALAA
+62 DAHAEASAERALSA

-144 LAAVLGQ
+144 LAAVLEQ
-151 AVSRQSASPAM
+151 AVTRQSAPAM
-162 VRLEDPAIP
+162 VRLEDPAVP

-185 RAVIERIARV
+185 RGVIERIARV

-223 PRKDGPF
+223 PRKDRPF

-294 EERRVRPIGSSQEV
+294 EERRVRPLGSSQEV

-323 QAVRLGHFREDL
+323 HAVRLGQFREDL
-335 LFRLNVHHLHL
+335 LFRLNVHHIHL
-346 PPLRERGE
+346 PPLRDRGD
-354 DVMELAHYFLSR
+354 DVMELTHYFLAR
-366 GVKQESI
+366 GVK
-373 KPESGVVAGGSMG
+373 PEKAKADALENAEAIAGAEAEAGIAS
-386 SHELFEDDSDD
+386 SEAAASAQP
-397 LDSLDAP
+397 AP
-404 LAAERAM
+404 ATRSSSEARDEP
-411 PISSAAGNGASSDS
+411 PISGHTISATARRS
-425 AGSHIASG
+425 
-433 SRASSSRASSSR
+433 
-445 AAVTGGASAS
+445 
-455 DGLALAPPPVPLDE
+455 LAPAPAPLDE
-469 ASPAPGVAPFPRVDY
+469 ATASGGSAPFPGVTY
-484 RLTPEAESLLRAYR
+484 RLTPEAENLIRNYR

-510 CGAMALAKE
+510 CAAMALAKD
-519 GTIGVREL
+519 GSIGVREL
-527 PARLE
+527 PSRLE
-532 SSGRGSALPPVE
+532 STGRSAPPPVE

>member
-1 MSTHTREDGRENV
+1 MTSPPIREQENLGRAQN
-14 PAPGDPALEGAKRTY
+14 A
-29 AVESPGN
+29 S
-36 GVRVLI
+36 VLI
-42 VEDDDDI
+42 VEDDDEI

-62 DAHAEANAERALAA
+62 DAHAEASAEKALA
-76 IHQHVPAAVIA
+76 IMPQRVPAAVIA

-119 DVDMAVDALRAG
+119 DVDTAVEALRAG
-131 ALDFIP
+131 AFDFIP

-144 LAAVLGQ
+144 LTRVLAQ
-151 AVSRQSASPAM
+151 AVGRQAETPAM
-162 VRLEDPAIP
+162 VRLADPAMP
-171 AGSCEGLVGSSEAL
+171 DGSCSNFIGSSEAL

-223 PRKDGPF
+223 PRRERPF
-230 VALSCAAMPQG
+230 VALSCAEMPQG

-257 AVQSRDGLFQ
+257 AVQARDGLFQ

-279 GDLPLPLQPKLLRVL
+279 GELPLPLQPKLLRVL
-294 EERRVRPIGSSQEV
+294 EERRVRPLGSSQEV

-313 IVAATNRDLE
+313 IIAATNRDLE
-323 QAVRLGHFREDL
+323 HAVRLGQFREDL
-335 LFRLNVHHLHL
+335 LFRLNVHHIHL

-354 DVMELAHYFLSR
+354 DVMELARHFLAR
-366 GVKQESI
+366 GIRGQS
-373 KPESGVVAGGSMG
+373 PTPPA
-386 SHELFEDDSDD
+386 SDEVEREAPRPG
-397 LDSLDAP
+397 DA
-404 LAAERAM
+404 AA
-411 PISSAAGNGASSDS
+411 S
-425 AGSHIASG
+425 AGSASG
-433 SRASSSRASSSR
+433 QAP
-445 AAVTGGASAS
+445 ASAS
-455 DGLALAPPPVPLDE
+455 A
-469 ASPAPGVAPFPRVDY
+469 FT
-484 RLTPEAESLLRAYR
+484 LTAEAERLLREYH
-498 WPGNVRELENAL
+498 WPGNIRELENAL
-510 CGAMALAKE
+510 SAAMTLSRD
-519 GTIGVREL
+519 GTIGPREL

-532 SSGRGSALPPVE
+532 SSGRGAPPPIE

-589 LSDPQR
+589 LSEPHR

>member
-1 MSTHTREDGRENV
+1 MSTQSHENSRDSE
-14 PAPGDPALEGAKRTY
+14 ARRGI
-29 AVESPGN
+29 

-42 VEDDDDI
+42 VEDDDEI
-49 REAARD
+49 REAAQD
-55 ALLELGY
+55 ALQELGY
-62 DAHAEANAERALAA
+62 DAHSEPNAERALAA

-131 ALDFIP
+131 AFDFIP

-144 LAAVLGQ
+144 LASVLEQ
-151 AVSRQSASPAM
+151 AVTRQGASPAM
-162 VRLEDPAIP
+162 VRLEDPAMP
-171 AGSCEGLVGSSEAL
+171 AGSCEGLVGSSDAL
-185 RAVIERIARV
+185 RGVIERIARV

-223 PRKDGPF
+223 PRRDRPF

-294 EERRVRPIGSSQEV
+294 EERRVRPLGSSQEV

-323 QAVRLGHFREDL
+323 HAVRLGQFRDDL
-335 LFRLNVHHLHL
+335 LFRLNVHHIHL
-346 PPLRERGE
+346 PPLRDRGE
-354 DVMELAHYFLSR
+354 DVMELASYFLAR
-366 GVKQESI
+366 GVKRDSN
-373 KPESGVVAGGSMG
+373 KPESGVSAISDAIGSDDLESDAELDRDEANDAALADAALGRTSSSSRSAPSGETLSADEPG
-386 SHELFEDDSDD
+386 SHERIVNE
-397 LDSLDAP
+397 
-404 LAAERAM
+404 
-411 PISSAAGNGASSDS
+411 GSSDERI
-425 AGSHIASG
+425 ANEHIVARTS
-433 SRASSSRASSSR
+433 
-445 AAVTGGASAS
+445 
-455 DGLALAPPPVPLDE
+455 LAPAPVPLDE
-469 ASPAPGVAPFPRVDY
+469 ASAAGGPAPFPGVTY
-484 RLTPEAESLLRAYR
+484 HLTPDAENLLRGYR

-510 CGAMALAKE
+510 CAAMALAKE
-519 GTIGVREL
+519 GRIGVREL

-532 SSGRGSALPPVE
+532 SAGRGNAPPPVE